1 MIMIPQVLHRTKN
14 TSQQCVTSEI
24 RSSGGVVHLHGP
36 LLHAD
41 KPTTLGRRGDLRDVD
56 RDLSGADTNAEA
68 VDDATDDKHGDV
80 LRGSRDSR
88 ANDPDHSA
96 DHNGFLA
103 TKEVRDVTRA
113 ERCEPRASGH

>member
-1 MIMIPQVLHRTKN
+1 MIMIPQVLYRTN
-14 TSQQCVTSEI
+14 DTSQQDIASEI
-24 RSSGGVVHLHGP
+24 RSWVCVVYLHGP

-41 KPTTLGRRGDLRDVD
+41 KPTTLGWRGDLRDVD
-56 RDLSGADTNAEA
+56 RNLSRADTNAEA

-80 LRGSRDSR
+80 LRGSRDGR

-96 DHNGFLA
+96 DHDGFLA

-113 ERCEPRASGH
+113 ERCEPGAGGH